1 MKTTHSFSS
10 ALCFAIFFTLFSPL
24 LSASIVVSG
33 TRVIYPSEA
42 REVSV
47 KVTNMGTRPVLIQS
61 WIDNGDMKARPE
73 NIHVPFVLTPP
84 FNRIDT
90 GKGQTLRISLTD
102 PTLPEDRESLFWLN
116 VLEVPA
122 KNKQLKETNYL
133 QMAFRTR
140 IKFFYRP
147 AGLPGNASDTVKTM
161 KWYSRDGQI
170 TASNLTPYYAS
181 LANVTLGGKKVD
193 GKTVAP
199 FQSQTFNLS
208 GKPGDK
214 VSGEFVNDFGAVL
227 DFSATL
233 QE

>member
-1 MKTTHSFSS
+1 MNKTISFSP
-10 ALCFAIFFTLFSPL
+10 ALCCAIFFTLFSPL

-33 TRVIYPSEA
+33 TRVIYPSDS

-47 KVTNMGTRPVLIQS
+47 KVTNMGERPVLIQS
-61 WIDNGDMKARPE
+61 WLDDGDMKSKPE

-84 FNRIDT
+84 FNRIDA
-90 GKGQTLRISLTD
+90 GKGQTLRISQTD
-102 PTLPEDRESLFWLN
+102 PTLPEDRETLFWLN

-122 KNKQLKETNYL
+122 KNKLLKETNYL

-147 AGLPGNASDTVKTM
+147 AGLSGHASDTVKTM

-181 LANVTLGGKKVD
+181 LASITLGGKKVD
-193 GKTVAP
+193 GKMVAP

-208 GKPGDK
+208 GKQGDTIN
-214 VSGEFVNDFGAVL
+214 GEFVNDFGAII